1 MNIDN
6 NSRSTSGWVLVS
18 RSATSCGQSISW
30 AVVIACF
37 LCSSDFDG
45 SLEEPRDDHLLSG
58 YDTPGLTSRPA
69 RTPLCWT
76 QPVMSEAKEVQAA
89 LAAPDERPSLWQRL
103 VAMHPYFTEYQ
114 QRTRRAIPVV
124 TLTPVTT

>member
-45 SLEEPRDDHLLSG
+45 SLEESRDDHLLSG
-58 YDTPGLTSRPA
+58 YDTPGLTSRPGSY
-69 RTPLCWT
+69 T
-76 QPVMSEAKEVQAA
+76 
-89 LAAPDERPSLWQRL
+89 
-103 VAMHPYFTEYQ
+103 
-114 QRTRRAIPVV
+114 
-124 TLTPVTT
+124 TLLDATLDG